1 MLLVIKQMRWKAI
14 CFNQGKGRKDQT
26 EWYGVGSTKCPG
38 KVDELVP
45 FKKGLIA
52 LEKNSKFR
60 NVKNHFQK
68 NLQQDIKMIR
78 ISDKTM
84 TLAYKTNNMYRLS
97 KHQYNMLF
105 KNSITSTFKKSN
117 SNTE

>member
-1 MLLVIKQMRWKAI
+1 MLLVIKQVRWKAI

-26 EWYGVGSTKCPG
+26 EWYGVSSTKCPG

-45 FKKGLIA
+45 FKKGS

-105 KNSITSTFKKSN
+105 KNSIISTFKKSN